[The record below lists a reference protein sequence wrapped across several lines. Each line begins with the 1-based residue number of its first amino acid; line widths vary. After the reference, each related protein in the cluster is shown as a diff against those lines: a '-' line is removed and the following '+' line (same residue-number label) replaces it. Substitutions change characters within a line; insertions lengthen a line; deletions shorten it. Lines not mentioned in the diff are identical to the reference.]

1 MNALQQIL
9 SQARERG
16 ITLRLDG
23 DNLKISGEYTDKF
36 LTWASR
42 RKAELIAEL
51 RSHPSLDELLDQ
63 ARAGTPW
70 TLKEARNLFAPLD
83 LQQIVSGELSPD
95 ATRHFLE
102 THARRTCR
110 KCLGGGCRQCD
121 FYGTALHTEE
131 TST

>member
-9 SQARERG
+9 IQARERG

-51 RSHPSLDELLDQ
+51 RKPAPIAPPDKTHKRLPHDPPGFYFDQ
-63 ARAGTPW
+63 PEPDPRDYVIDDGTNSY
-70 TLKEARNLFAPLD
+70 LKA
-83 LQQIVSGELSPD
+83 
-95 ATRHFLE
+95 FLAWA
-102 THARRTCR
+102 ARRR
-110 KCLGGGCRQCD
+110 LLRDKQCSL
-121 FYGTALHTEE
+121 TQP
-131 TST
+131 SR